1 MRAKVHQHGGDVLP
15 GAPPLQALG
24 GRQLVGEAVRPRL
37 GQFFAL
43 ARALLIGPHLV
54 DQRHEKVGVKHGVE
68 HVVDHRQRQA
78 EAGVLLDARE
88 AEGDHRHI
96 AVPRLFKRLAQK
108 GDVVRGAAAA
118 AGLEQHQRHLLRV
131 VFAALQG
138 VDELTDDEDG
148 RIAGVVVYILEA
160 RVADVPPRGG
170 QKLHVVPVVA
180 EDAQKQAKVHRQH
193 VGHENGVSRGLHL
206 RGKGLI
212 GLLHSPHFISRAPSR
227 LRRRIFTAPRL
238 AISSILICV

>member
-1 MRAKVHQHGGDVLP
+1 MRAKVHEDGGDVLP

-37 GQFFAL
+37 GQFLAL
-43 ARALLIGPHLV
+43 ARALLIGPHLI
-54 DQRHEKVGVKHGVE
+54 DQSHEKVGVEHGVE

-118 AGLEQHQRHLLRV
+118 AGLEQHQRHLVRV

-138 VDELTDDEDG
+138 VDELADDEYG
-148 RIAGVVVYILEA
+148 RIAGVVVHILEA
-160 RVADVPPRGG
+160 RVADLPAPWWSKAPCCSRSGRRCATAGESASAACWARGWCIPR
-170 QKLHVVPVVA
+170 P
-180 EDAQKQAKVHRQH
+180 
-193 VGHENGVSRGLHL
+193 S
-206 RGKGLI
+206 
-212 GLLHSPHFISRAPSR
+212 SPR
-227 LRRRIFTAPRL
+227 
-238 AISSILICV
+238 